1 MAAPPIFVVSVPI
14 TMTFYTGVHVHHQCF
29 LMFKHEKDLHKIN
42 VIDNDII
49 ILKFGRRVASDKTI
63 LQIKQKSHK
72 ICTDVM
78 DNDVMVLKFEPF
90 VKKHST

>member
-1 MAAPPIFVVSVPI
+1 
-14 TMTFYTGVHVHHQCF
+14 
-29 LMFKHEKDLHKIN
+29 MFKHEKDLNKIN

-49 ILKFGRRVASDKTI
+49 ILKFCRRVASDKTI
-63 LQIKQKSHK
+63 PQIKQKSHK